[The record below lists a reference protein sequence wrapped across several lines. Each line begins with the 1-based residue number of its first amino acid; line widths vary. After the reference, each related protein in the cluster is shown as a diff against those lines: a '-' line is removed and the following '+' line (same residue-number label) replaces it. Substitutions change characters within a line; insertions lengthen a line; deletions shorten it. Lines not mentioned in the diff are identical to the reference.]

1 MPQSSPLEGIEWA
14 LIKYSDPKK
23 SVAIYVMG
31 MIYRRSYDI
40 AINKITNLN
49 KKNSKQEF
57 MQLVFLL
64 KIQQIDFQL
73 LCVK

>member
-1 MPQSSPLEGIEWA
+1 
-14 LIKYSDPKK
+14 
-23 SVAIYVMG
+23 MG
-31 MIYRRSYDI
+31 DDYTGGDYDI

-49 KKNSKQEF
+49 KKKNSKQEF